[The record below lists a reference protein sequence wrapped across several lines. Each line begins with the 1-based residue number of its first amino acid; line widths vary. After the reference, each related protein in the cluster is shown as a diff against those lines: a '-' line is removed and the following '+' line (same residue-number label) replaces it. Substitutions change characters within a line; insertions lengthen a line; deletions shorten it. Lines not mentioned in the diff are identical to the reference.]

1 MNASLC
7 TRASSALALVCCAFA
22 SLPAFANAAGDE
34 VPRLT
39 VSYADLDLT
48 RAEGAQTLY
57 RRLRSAA
64 RQVCDA
70 GYDMRALAER
80 ARYRA
85 CVEKAVEEAVRTI
98 DRDVLTALHRR
109 KAPRSA
115 TG

>member
-7 TRASSALALVCCAFA
+7 TRASIPLALVCCALA
-22 SLPAFANAAGDE
+22 PLPAFAGAPSDE
-34 VPRLT
+34 VPRIT

-57 RRLRSAA
+57 RRLRAAA

-70 GYDMRALAER
+70 GHDMRALAER

-85 CVEKAVEEAVRTI
+85 CVDKALEEAVRTI

-115 TG
+115 AG